1 MSEPCAVPAAT
12 PIAGTTLCEVDGW
25 EYAPRWSTPNN
36 GFVSPSLEECAA
48 DCDADAVCTGA
59 TFIVE
64 GSETN
69 CWFKDW
75 GTGLVA
81 PPCLP
86 AADNPLVYKA
96 IIDPAGADCAAIM
109 YMDETVY
116 GCDEESEIDEKPG
129 AVAPDAAI
137 ADMAPVAAVESTV
150 TDPATLA
157 ALMPPY
163 SANAGVDYSPNQ
175 TPAPLVSIVD
185 VGEGMVVADA
195 VECATACTAEPAC
208 NAASYYG
215 DNSSDMWPGTTP
227 PYVIFFR
234 WHRLQCSSVCATMC
248 SPRCHRSC

>member
-1 MSEPCAVPAAT
+1 M
-12 PIAGTTLCEVDGW
+12 
-25 EYAPRWSTPNN
+25 
-36 GFVSPSLEECAA
+36 
-48 DCDADAVCTGA
+48 CTGA